1 MPTTILASRYNT
13 LRNDVNLV
21 LGQSSSGTAN
31 YGYGQRLNTS
41 AKTATSDKV
50 SAQDYEDL
58 YIDLIRARSHQVGAA
73 VTINEFVVGDYDT
86 NAATADKIEEAYV
99 IGLESLATN
108 LITDRF
114 LVDSNNLRL
123 TNIPAA
129 SSTRLSSA
137 GVWNGTISHIFTMT
151 FTNAAARRHFFNSGS
166 QIRLS
171 ASVADAGSN
180 IEANDWK
187 SILNSMGSTS
197 FNRTQTTNNAGIG
210 SGSNIG
216 YDDLTTSYQLIYSR
230 TSSAVYATNEYRIF
244 AAKQSTN
251 AVIFKVEFF
260 NGAATNPPYGIN
272 EPVSGT
278 FNSIVQAAT
287 ADSSVTINGT
297 AHDAVVLADP
307 TGLTTRPLS

>member
-13 LRNDVNLV
+13 LRNNVNLV
-21 LGQSSSGTAN
+21 LGQSSSGTAD
-31 YGYGQRLNTS
+31 YGYGQGLNTS
-41 AKTATSDKV
+41 AKIATSDKV

-73 VTINEFVVGDYDT
+73 VTIDEFVVGDYDT
-86 NAATADKIEEAYV
+86 NTATADKIEEAYV

-151 FTNAAARRHFFNSGS
+151 FTNAAARRHFFNSGG

>member
-1 MPTTILASRYNT
+1 
-13 LRNDVNLV
+13 
-21 LGQSSSGTAN
+21 
-31 YGYGQRLNTS
+31 
-41 AKTATSDKV
+41 
-50 SAQDYEDL
+50 
-58 YIDLIRARSHQVGAA
+58 
-73 VTINEFVVGDYDT
+73 
-86 NAATADKIEEAYV
+86 
-99 IGLESLATN
+99 
-108 LITDRF
+108 
-114 LVDSNNLRL
+114 
-123 TNIPAA
+123 
-129 SSTRLSSA
+129 
-137 GVWNGTISHIFTMT
+137 MT
-151 FTNAAARRHFFNSGS
+151 FTNAAARRHFFNSGG

-187 SILNSMGSTS
+187 SILNSM
-197 FNRTQTTNNAGIG
+197 G